1 MDRKEGIPGLL
12 RPGVFIKSGLGDPE
26 VKETEKGS
34 RGSYRNRGGGQGF
47 IWNRVGEPGV
57 SNEQGHGSGVLKE
70 QWSDPGVSKEQ
81 RRGASFVKGSRK
93 G

>member
-34 RGSYRNRGGGQGF
+34 RGLIGTGEGARGLYGTG
-47 IWNRVGEPGV
+47 
-57 SNEQGHGSGVLKE
+57 
-70 QWSDPGVSKEQ
+70 
-81 RRGASFVKGSRK
+81 
-93 G
+93 